1 MSRIRNTVNGIDSR
15 LGQAEQVREFKGIAI
30 KLSKMKHTERKDGK
44 KINRASVF
52 CLKWPNIY
60 I

>member
-1 MSRIRNTVNGIDSR
+1 MSRIRNTVNGIDGG

-44 KINRASVF
+44 KNKQSFSFLFKVA
-52 CLKWPNIY
+52 
-60 I
+60 